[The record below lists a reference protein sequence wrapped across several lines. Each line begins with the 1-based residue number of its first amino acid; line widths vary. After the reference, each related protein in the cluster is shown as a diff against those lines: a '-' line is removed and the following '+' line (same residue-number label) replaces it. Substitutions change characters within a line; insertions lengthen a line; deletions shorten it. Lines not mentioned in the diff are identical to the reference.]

1 MTYLQEVWHF
11 ILTLT
16 EEAIAMKC
24 VPFIAVTVEAALS
37 VVATLVTTTISI
49 QALIHICTTHTHSE
63 YTSTVCTC
71 KANHCSCSG
80 LGLE

>member
-24 VPFIAVTVEAALS
+24 VPFIAVTVEAARS
-37 VVATLVTTTISI
+37 VVATLVTTTIFI
-49 QALIHICTTHTHSE
+49 QALIHICTHTHTVNTQVQCVRSKL
-63 YTSTVCTC
+63 TIAAALIWV
-71 KANHCSCSG
+71 
-80 LGLE
+80 